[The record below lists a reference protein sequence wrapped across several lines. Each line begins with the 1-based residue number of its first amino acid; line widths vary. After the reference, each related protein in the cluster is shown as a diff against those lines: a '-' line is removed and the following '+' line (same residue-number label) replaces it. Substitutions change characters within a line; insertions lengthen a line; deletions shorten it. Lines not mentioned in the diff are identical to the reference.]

1 MALVGPPNSG
11 KSTLFNRLT
20 GLRQK
25 VANYPGVT
33 VEQRVGRLNG
43 IGRDDLTLIDLPG
56 IYGLD
61 SYSEDAR
68 VAVDVLHGEMPG
80 TPAPDAILL
89 VLDSLQLRRQLMLA
103 APVLALGLPT
113 LVLLNMSDLME
124 ARGGRVD
131 TLALAQ
137 ELGVPVAKISAT
149 RGAGLDSITHFLNRK
164 AEAEQ
169 PVPAEGKIE
178 LPVMGNP
185 RSYRQWATGISTR
198 TKYKAPLSNAW
209 TKRIDGVLL
218 HKIWG
223 PLIFLAVVFAVFQV
237 VFSIGQPLSDGF
249 GNLLNAGGDRIG
261 ALLGHNWVE
270 SLLIDG
276 VWRGVASVLV
286 FLPQILLLF
295 LFIGV
300 LEDSGYLARA
310 ALIADRVM
318 RSIGLNGKAFIP
330 LLSAYACAVPAIM
343 ATRTIENKRDRFAT
357 ILVAPFMTCSARLPI
372 YMLMI
377 AAFIPNTPLLGDL
390 FGLRAAVMLS
400 LYVLGFV
407 AALGTARLLK
417 SSILKASS
425 APFILE
431 LPQYR
436 LPTVR
441 SLSLRL
447 VDRGKVFLRQAGTV
461 ILAVTLVLWVLSH
474 VPFHTDLTTSVI
486 GRLGHLIEP
495 AIQPL
500 GFNWKIGIGLLTSVV
515 AREVIV
521 GTLGTLYGADPATQ
535 SLGLQAALRHDLT
548 LGGAMAAAWLAGLHY
563 WRFGVPITVAAGA
576 ATLSAAVI
584 AVVFALMPDLN
595 GHLASA
601 VVIACGLAVFAA
613 AMRFDMAD
621 PARVTRKTDIAFWLH
636 LLSAPLIVQPLIFGF
651 LGGLQDLDTRRA
663 LGIIAIFLGLGL
675 VAVIIDRRAILVSG
689 LAYAGFA
696 FGALIHR
703 PGSNMKRPPRL
714 FWRWAFS
721 CSP

>member
-1 MALVGPPNSG
+1 MSSCCNTETIEVPIEPRVPGRIRTVALVGPPNSG

-43 IGRDDLTLIDLPG
+43 IGRADLTLIDLPG

-61 SYSEDAR
+61 TYSEDAR

-89 VLDSLQLRRQLMLA
+89 VLDSLHLRRQLMLA
-103 APVLALGLPT
+103 APVLSLGLPT
-113 LVLLNMSDLME
+113 LVLLNMSDLIE
-124 ARGGRVD
+124 ARGGHID

-164 AEAEQ
+164 AE
-169 PVPAEGKIE
+169 PDTPLSVTKIE
-178 LPVMGNP
+178 LPVVGNP

-198 TKYKAPLSNAW
+198 TKYKAPVSNQA

-218 HKIWG
+218 HRAWG
-223 PLIFLAVVFAVFQV
+223 PLVFLAVVFAVFQV
-237 VFSIGQPLSDGF
+237 VFAIGQPLSDGF
-249 GNLLNAGGDRIG
+249 GNLLNAAGD
-261 ALLGHNWVE
+261 AVAPLLGHGWLE
-270 SLLIDG
+270 SLAIDG

-377 AAFIPNTPLLGDL
+377 AAFIPNKPLLGDF

-400 LYVLGFV
+400 LYVLGFL
-407 AALGTARLLK
+407 AALATARLLK

-441 SLSLRL
+441 SLGLRL

-461 ILAVTLVLWVLSH
+461 ILAVTLVLWILSH
-474 VPFHTDLTTSVI
+474 VPFHATLGESVI
-486 GRLGHLIEP
+486 GRLGHFIEP
-495 AIQPL
+495 IIRPL
-500 GFNWKIGIGLLTSVV
+500 GFNWKIGIGLLTSVM

-521 GTLGTLYGADPATQ
+521 GTLGTLYGADPTTH

-548 LGGAMAAAWLAGLHY
+548 LGGAMALVVFFAFAMQCTSTIAIVRRETNSWRWPALQFAYMSMLAY
-563 WRFGVPITVAAGA
+563 VAAL
-576 ATLSAAVI
+576 AT
-584 AVVFALMPDLN
+584 N
-595 GHLASA
+595 
-601 VVIACGLAVFAA
+601 
-613 AMRFDMAD
+613 
-621 PARVTRKTDIAFWLH
+621 
-636 LLSAPLIVQPLIFGF
+636 Q
-651 LGGLQDLDTRRA
+651 
-663 LGIIAIFLGLGL
+663 
-675 VAVIIDRRAILVSG
+675 AIL
-689 LAYAGFA
+689 A
-696 FGALIHR
+696 FMR
-703 PGSNMKRPPRL
+703 
-714 FWRWAFS
+714 
-721 CSP
+721 

>member
-1 MALVGPPNSG
+1 MSDCCATATIDVKAEPRVPGKIRTVALVGPPNSG

-33 VEQRVGRLNG
+33 VEQHFGKLSG
-43 IGRDDLTLIDLPG
+43 IGRSDLTLIDLPG
-56 IYGLD
+56 IYSLD

-68 VAVDVLHGEMPG
+68 VAVDVLHGAMPG
-80 TPAPDAILL
+80 TPAPDAVLL
-89 VLDSLQLRRQLMLA
+89 VLDSLHLRRQLTLA
-103 APVLALGLPT
+103 APILSLGLPM

-124 ARGGRVD
+124 SRGGEVD
-131 TLALAQ
+131 TLALAR

-149 RGAGLDSITHFLNRK
+149 RGTGLDAISHFLDRK
-164 AEAEQ
+164 SDAFQ
-169 PVPAEGKIE
+169 PSPVARLE
-178 LPVMGNP
+178 LPVVGNA

-198 TKYKAPLSNAW
+198 TKYKAPISSEW
-209 TKRIDGVLL
+209 TRKLDRILL
-218 HKIWG
+218 HRIMG
-223 PLIFLAVVFAVFQV
+223 PVLFLAVVVGVFQV
-237 VFSIGQPLSDGF
+237 VFSIGQPLSNSF
-249 GNLLNAGGDRIG
+249 GDFLNSLGSKIG
-261 ALLGHNWVE
+261 TFLGNSWFE

-276 VWRGVASVLV
+276 IWRGVASVLV

-357 ILVAPFMTCSARLPI
+357 ILVAPFMTCSARLPV
-372 YMLMI
+372 YLLMI
-377 AAFIPNTPLLGDL
+377 AAFVPNKPLIGEF

-400 LYVLGFV
+400 LYMMGFL

-417 SSILKASS
+417 SSILKAAS

-441 SLSLRL
+441 SLGLR
-447 VDRGKVFLRQAGTV
+447 VIDRGKVFLKQAGTV
-461 ILAVTLVLWVLSH
+461 ILCVTIALWILSH
-474 VPFHTDLTTSVI
+474 IPFHADLPDSVI
-486 GRLGHLIEP
+486 GHVGRWIEP
-495 AIQPL
+495 VIHPL
-500 GFNWKIGIGLLTSVV
+500 GFNWKIGIGLLSSII

-548 LGGAMAAAWLAGLHY
+548 LGGAMALVVFFAFAMQC
-563 WRFGVPITVAAGA
+563 TS
-576 ATLSAAVI
+576 TL
-584 AVVFALMPDLN
+584 AVVRRETNSWKWPALQFAYMSL
-595 GHLASA
+595 LAYTA
-601 VVIACGLAVFAA
+601 ALAVNQ
-613 AMRFDMAD
+613 
-621 PARVTRKTDIAFWLH
+621 
-636 LLSAPLIVQPLIFGF
+636 LITHF
-651 LGGLQDLDTRRA
+651 L
-663 LGIIAIFLGLGL
+663 
-675 VAVIIDRRAILVSG
+675 
-689 LAYAGFA
+689 
-696 FGALIHR
+696 
-703 PGSNMKRPPRL
+703 
-714 FWRWAFS
+714 
-721 CSP
+721 